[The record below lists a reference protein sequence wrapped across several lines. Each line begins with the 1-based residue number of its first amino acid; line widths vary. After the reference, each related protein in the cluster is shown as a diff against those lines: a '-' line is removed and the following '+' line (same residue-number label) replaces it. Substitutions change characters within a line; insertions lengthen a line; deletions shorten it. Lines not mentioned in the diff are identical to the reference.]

1 MGSAEIKLQDDGYYI
16 LGIGATDMGTG
27 CDTILAQ
34 IAAECLECDVN
45 QVITNALDTDHAPY
59 DSGSYASSTTYIT
72 GMAVVKACRKLRQ
85 EIIETVAN
93 YWQVDPQQIYFDG
106 SHISMFDATKS
117 MTLKELSDLCFNGAI
132 HKALIATDTHYSPTS
147 PPPFMAAICEV
158 DVDKLT
164 GEITVHDYAACVD
177 CGTIINPT
185 LARVQTEG
193 GIMQGIGMALY
204 EDISYSNEGKMRN
217 HNFLQY
223 KIPSRLDAKNIR
235 VDFRSSYEDNGP
247 YGAKS
252 IGEIVIN
259 TPNAAIASAVAHA
272 TGHYV
277 RTLPITSE
285 KALLGENE

>member
-1 MGSAEIKLQDDGYYI
+1 
-16 LGIGATDMGTG
+16 
-27 CDTILAQ
+27 
-34 IAAECLECDVN
+34 
-45 QVITNALDTDHAPY
+45 
-59 DSGSYASSTTYIT
+59 
-72 GMAVVKACRKLRQ
+72 
-85 EIIETVAN
+85 
-93 YWQVDPQQIYFDG
+93 
-106 SHISMFDATKS
+106 MFDATKS